1 MELPRGFLSPLPT
14 KVKEAP
20 SLYQTILNDASFY
33 RVLLRFDD
41 DLAEQARREGCGCG
55 GKLHSARYPRKP
67 RGAPEE
73 LQEEYSRRRSFCC
86 AEEGCR
92 KRTTPASFRFPA
104 GSSLSSPNPAGSVSE
119 PKPLGKSTRRSPGV
133 LCRALRLELLQ
144 HGIHTSAY
152 TNPYPYPASSTSRR
166 SLSLVYRDH
175 LAISYRDHAH
185 QRRFPVIHWI
195 QSDSPGPLRDD
206 SPSNPCSLSSL

>member
-20 SLYQTILNDASFY
+20 TLYQTILNDASFY

-73 LQEEYSRRRSFCC
+73 LKEEYSRRRSFCC

-92 KRTTPASFRFPA
+92 KRTTPASFRF
-104 GSSLSSPNPAGSVSE
+104 LS
-119 PKPLGKSTRRSPGV
+119 RRVYVAAVVV
-133 LCRALRLELLQ
+133 LITALR
-144 HGIHTSAY
+144 HGATAARVAQLRAIVGV
-152 TNPYPYPASSTSRR
+152 SRR
-166 SLSLVYRDH
+166 TVERWRQWWLEEFPRSSFWRWASGQFARPVDEQTLPFSLLRSEE
-175 LAISYRDHAH
+175 
-185 QRRFPVIHWI
+185 RREGKECRSRW
-195 QSDSPGPLRDD
+195 SPYH
-206 SPSNPCSLSSL
+206 

>member
-20 SLYQTILNDASFY
+20 TLYQTILNDASFY

-92 KRTTPASFRFPA
+92 KRTTPASFRF
-104 GSSLSSPNPAGSVSE
+104 L
-119 PKPLGKSTRRSPGV
+119 
-133 LCRALRLELLQ
+133 
-144 HGIHTSAY
+144 
-152 TNPYPYPASSTSRR
+152 SRR
-166 SLSLVYRDH
+166 GY
-175 LAISYRDHAH
+175 LAAGGGVVTTPGARGPPARGEAIRGLGGG
-185 QRRFPVIHWI
+185 RPRPVE
-195 QSDSPGPLRDD
+195 QLGRGEAGGV
-206 SPSNPCSLSSL
+206 

>member
-20 SLYQTILNDASFY
+20 TLYQTILNDASFY

-86 AEEGCR
+86 AEEGWR
-92 KRTTPASFRFPA
+92 KRTTPASFRF
-104 GSSLSSPNPAGSVSE
+104 L
-119 PKPLGKSTRRSPGV
+119 
-133 LCRALRLELLQ
+133 
-144 HGIHTSAY
+144 
-152 TNPYPYPASSTSRR
+152 SRR
-166 SLSLVYRDH
+166 VYVAALVVLITALGHGATPARVKQ
-175 LAISYRDHAH
+175 LRSIVGGS
-185 QRRFPVIHWI
+185 RRTVERCP
-195 QSDSPGPLRDD
+195 Q
-206 SPSNPCSLSSL
+206 

>member
-20 SLYQTILNDASFY
+20 TLYQTILNDASFY

-92 KRTTPASFRFPA
+92 KRTTPASFRF
-104 GSSLSSPNPAGSVSE
+104 L
-119 PKPLGKSTRRSPGV
+119 
-133 LCRALRLELLQ
+133 
-144 HGIHTSAY
+144 
-152 TNPYPYPASSTSRR
+152 SRR
-166 SLSLVYRDH
+166 VYV
-175 LAISYRDHAH
+175 AS
-185 QRRFPVIHWI
+185 VITAKPANGYHFKTGH
-195 QSDSPGPLRDD
+195 STNVR
-206 SPSNPCSLSSL
+206 

>member
-20 SLYQTILNDASFY
+20 TLYQTILNDASFY

-73 LQEEYSRRRSFCC
+73 LQEEYSRRRSFCLPKK
-86 AEEGCR
+86 AAGNER
-92 KRTTPASFRFPA
+92 LRHRF
-104 GSSLSSPNPAGSVSE
+104 GFY
-119 PKPLGKSTRRSPGV
+119 
-133 LCRALRLELLQ
+133 
-144 HGIHTSAY
+144 HGGY
-152 TNPYPYPASSTSRR
+152 MWR
-166 SLSLVYRDH
+166 
-175 LAISYRDHAH
+175 
-185 QRRFPVIHWI
+185 QWWF
-195 QSDSPGPLRDD
+195 
-206 SPSNPCSLSSL
+206 

>member
-20 SLYQTILNDASFY
+20 TLYQTILNDASFY

-92 KRTTPASFRFPA
+92 KRTTPASFRFLSRRGYVAA
-104 GSSLSSPNPAGSVSE
+104 GGGVFTA
-119 PKPLGKSTRRSPGV
+119 LGDGGTPG
-133 LCRALRLELLQ
+133 RGEELL
-144 HGIHTSAY
+144 GLGGG
-152 TNPYPYPASSTSRR
+152 SR
-166 SLSLVYRDH
+166 
-175 LAISYRDHAH
+175 
-185 QRRFPVIHWI
+185 
-195 QSDSPGPLRDD
+195 
-206 SPSNPCSLSSL
+206 

>member
-20 SLYQTILNDASFY
+20 TLYQTILNDASFY

-73 LQEEYSRRRSFCC
+73 LQEEDSRRRSFCC

-92 KRTTPASFRFPA
+92 KRTTPASFRF
-104 GSSLSSPNPAGSVSE
+104 L
-119 PKPLGKSTRRSPGV
+119 
-133 LCRALRLELLQ
+133 
-144 HGIHTSAY
+144 
-152 TNPYPYPASSTSRR
+152 SRR
-166 SLSLVYRDH
+166 GNVGGVVGLIPRAGERATRGRAEETHATGGDRRRTVGAEAPRGGAGGLRGGLSGRGGG
-175 LAISYRDHAH
+175 A
-185 QRRFPVIHWI
+185 
-195 QSDSPGPLRDD
+195 
-206 SPSNPCSLSSL
+206 

>member
-73 LQEEYSRRRSFCC
+73 LQEEYSRRRSFCG

-92 KRTTPASFRFPA
+92 KRTTPASFRFLSRRVYVAA
-104 GSSLSSPNPAGSVSE
+104 GGGVDPTAGD
-119 PKPLGKSTRRSPGV
+119 RSPHPRGEEIS
-133 LCRALRLELLQ
+133 LPGGRAR
-144 HGIHTSAY
+144 
-152 TNPYPYPASSTSRR
+152 P
-166 SLSLVYRDH
+166 
-175 LAISYRDHAH
+175 
-185 QRRFPVIHWI
+185 QRRNRP
-195 QSDSPGPLRDD
+195 
-206 SPSNPCSLSSL
+206 